1 MSSMVTINK
10 DAKRIWQEIE
20 KVKNTKQTES
30 VDPHYDAGPFAG
42 DLKHHGDFNK
52 MKEEINK
59 DPNYNVYPE
68 RGPNDLEQRI
78 HDLMKINVEHH
89 NLNAELRKDIKQ
101 LEQKVEFYTI
111 QLDQLKKENQEL
123 RGKQQNPVANL
134 RDKGGL

>member
-1 MSSMVTINK
+1 
-10 DAKRIWQEIE
+10 
-20 KVKNTKQTES
+20 
-30 VDPHYDAGPFAG
+30 
-42 DLKHHGDFNK
+42 

>member
-1 MSSMVTINK
+1 MSSMVTSNK
-10 DAKRIWQEIE
+10 DAAKIWAEIE
-20 KVKNTKQTES
+20 KVKNSKQTES
-30 VDPHYDAGPFAG
+30 VDLSNAAGPFAQ
-42 DLKHHGDFNK
+42 DLKHHNDFNK
-52 MKEEINK
+52 MKDEINK
-59 DPNYNVYPE
+59 DSNYNVYPE

-101 LEQKVEFYTI
+101 LEQKIEFYTI

-123 RGKQQNPVANL
+123 TGKQQNLISNL